1 MKQKKAHAT
10 HPVGN
15 RTVIGIIC
23 IVVALAI
30 CFGIAPLVNR
40 LSDGKTKIVRLTRDI
55 SAGATITEADIEVV
69 DVGSYNL
76 PTGVIKDKAQVV
88 GKCALSNLTKGDYLF
103 PSKIG
108 NDTNNAGRMLESLD
122 ENHKAISI
130 TIGSFALGFSGK
142 LETGDIVG
150 ILVYDQ
156 VENRSYTPKELTYV
170 KVITTTMVFT
180 EIEKEYI
187 RISQNEYLRKSCVS
201 FDTSDIEI
209 IKGLVESYTVDEW
222 YLPLQK
228 FAECEERLPNRV
240 EINEF
245 VMESLA
251 NELDLGWHVVQPRIK
266 DRRYQKGIMVRNDNS
281 IMTYDALV
289 ASVLLSKGISELSE
303 AQLLSFMQIHQLAG
317 RVNGFCVFISFSS
330 ALSSSCLYHTRIDA
344 GFTDNS
350 SDISFGFFPEQ
361 YISTALYFCSWLYLT
376 TFLWELQDHTPFS
389 LGRSSFSHSFIKVL
403 PGYPRSV
410 IVLATLI
417 P

>member
-1 MKQKKAHAT
+1 MKQKKAPAS

-55 SAGATITEADIEVV
+55 SAGATITEADIELV
-69 DVGSYNL
+69 DVGNYNL

-170 KVITTTMVFT
+170 KVITTTTSSGVDKADVEDKSQPVTVTLLVNDELLAFY
-180 EIEKEYI
+180 EK
-187 RISQNEYLRKSCVS
+187 
-201 FDTSDIEI
+201 
-209 IKGLVESYTVDEW
+209 
-222 YLPLQK
+222 
-228 FAECEERLPNRV
+228 
-240 EINEF
+240 
-245 VMESLA
+245 
-251 NELDLGWHVVQPRIK
+251 
-266 DRRYQKGIMVRNDNS
+266 
-281 IMTYDALV
+281 V
-289 ASVLLSKGISELSE
+289 AD
-303 AQLLSFMQIHQLAG
+303 MH
-317 RVNGFCVFISFSS
+317 
-330 ALSSSCLYHTRIDA
+330 
-344 GFTDNS
+344 
-350 SDISFGFFPEQ
+350 
-361 YISTALYFCSWLYLT
+361 
-376 TFLWELQDHTPFS
+376 
-389 LGRSSFSHSFIKVL
+389 
-403 PGYPRSV
+403 
-410 IVLATLI
+410 IVLEYRGDSETAQKYLDAQNKVFGGE
-417 P
+417 

>member
-1 MKQKKAHAT
+1 MKQKKAHAS

-76 PTGVIKDKAQVV
+76 PTGVIKDKVQVV

-122 ENHKAISI
+122 KNHKAISI
-130 TIGSFALGFSGK
+130 TISSFALGFSGK

-170 KVITTTMVFT
+170 KVITTTTSSGVDKADVEDKSQPVTVTLLVNDEQAELLAFY
-180 EIEKEYI
+180 EK
-187 RISQNEYLRKSCVS
+187 
-201 FDTSDIEI
+201 
-209 IKGLVESYTVDEW
+209 
-222 YLPLQK
+222 
-228 FAECEERLPNRV
+228 
-240 EINEF
+240 
-245 VMESLA
+245 
-251 NELDLGWHVVQPRIK
+251 
-266 DRRYQKGIMVRNDNS
+266 
-281 IMTYDALV
+281 V
-289 ASVLLSKGISELSE
+289 AD
-303 AQLLSFMQIHQLAG
+303 MH
-317 RVNGFCVFISFSS
+317 
-330 ALSSSCLYHTRIDA
+330 
-344 GFTDNS
+344 
-350 SDISFGFFPEQ
+350 
-361 YISTALYFCSWLYLT
+361 
-376 TFLWELQDHTPFS
+376 
-389 LGRSSFSHSFIKVL
+389 
-403 PGYPRSV
+403 
-410 IVLATLI
+410 IVLEYRGDSETAQKYLDAQNKVFGGE
-417 P
+417 

>member
-1 MKQKKAHAT
+1 MKQKKAHAS

-108 NDTNNAGRMLESLD
+108 NETNNAGRMLESLD

-170 KVITTTMVFT
+170 IVDCTSDLEGNILAQTA
-180 EIEKEYI
+180 IEKADQII
-187 RISQNEYLRKSCVS
+187 RLSSPDLCSIS
-201 FDTSDIEI
+201 F
-209 IKGLVESYTVDEW
+209 
-222 YLPLQK
+222 
-228 FAECEERLPNRV
+228 
-240 EINEF
+240 
-245 VMESLA
+245 
-251 NELDLGWHVVQPRIK
+251 
-266 DRRYQKGIMVRNDNS
+266 
-281 IMTYDALV
+281 
-289 ASVLLSKGISELSE
+289 LLSQLSVYTDSRFRLEDHIQGLNTPDADVYMPIEEAKTQLGEISFTLP
-303 AQLLSFMQIHQLAG
+303 
-317 RVNGFCVFISFSS
+317 FSS
-330 ALSSSCLYHTRIDA
+330 AVKEQFQQGRLHVKTTDKRFEARMQEIA
-344 GFTDNS
+344 GKVVAYGTD
-350 SDISFGFFPEQ
+350 
-361 YISTALYFCSWLYLT
+361 
-376 TFLWELQDHTPFS
+376 
-389 LGRSSFSHSFIKVL
+389 
-403 PGYPRSV
+403 
-410 IVLATLI
+410 
-417 P
+417 